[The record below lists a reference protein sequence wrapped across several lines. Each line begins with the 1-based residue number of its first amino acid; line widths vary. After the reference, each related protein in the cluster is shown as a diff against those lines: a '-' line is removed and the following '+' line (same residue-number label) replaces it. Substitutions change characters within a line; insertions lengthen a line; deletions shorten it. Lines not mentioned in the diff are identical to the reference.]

1 MTHEKTN
8 YITAGELAAL
18 YGIPKQTLLYYDK
31 NGLLVPA
38 FVNEHGYR
46 FYSVSQYL
54 ILEIILNMRKLNIPI
69 QDIKNYLHNRSLD
82 NFEQILL
89 EKERE
94 CNKIIEETT
103 KLKNSLQL
111 SLKTIEKIRKT
122 RFDQI
127 QLNFQKEKI
136 LFVSELLTEDMS
148 LRERIKILARHN
160 QTAFSKKHFKEF
172 TTGWIV
178 GKDEFFAEK
187 FNKTLQYFTPVSHT
201 FSKNHCFVRPE
212 GLYLT
217 IRFEGTYYQKAPSI
231 YKEIMDFIQRNRLM
245 IISNVYVFPLKNHW
259 ITEDTKTYIN
269 QISFQV
275 EYTRS

>member
-1 MTHEKTN
+1 MTNDKEN
-8 YITAGELAAL
+8 YITAGELASL

-31 NGLLVPA
+31 NELLVPA
-38 FVNEHGYR
+38 FVNKHGYR
-46 FYSVSQYL
+46 YYSVSQYL
-54 ILEIILNMRKLNIPI
+54 VLEIILNMRKLNIPI
-69 QDIKNYLHNRSLD
+69 QDIKNYLHNRSIE
-82 NFEQILL
+82 NFEQILQ
-89 EKERE
+89 EKEKE
-94 CNKIIEETT
+94 CNKIIEEATNI
-103 KLKNSLQL
+103 KNSLQL

-122 RFDQI
+122 QFDQI

-136 LFVSELLTEDMS
+136 LFISESLTENMS
-148 LRERIKILARHN
+148 LRERIKILSRHN
-160 QTAFSKKHFKEF
+160 QTAFSQKHFKEF
-172 TTGWIV
+172 TTGWII

-201 FSKNHCFVRPE
+201 FSKKHCFVRPE

-231 YKEIMDFIQRNRLM
+231 YIKILEFIQRNRL
-245 IISNVYVFPLKNHW
+245 IINSNVYVFPLKNHW

-275 EYTRS
+275 EYTS